1 MNSLSR
7 WLVLP
12 VGSLLGLAAVA
23 GSASAWPHC
32 CKSTTYYQPAVVAAC
47 PTTCCAPPVAS
58 AVVPV
63 TVTTRRY
70 GLFGLR
76 QRTTVSYGAPVPVVA
91 PAPVLA
97 APAPII
103 APPAS
108 AYLPGV
114 VTPGPRPMII
124 PGP

>member
-91 PAPVLA
+91 PAPACWLHRPRSSRPR
-97 APAPII
+97 PAPICLASSRPAR
-103 APPAS
+103 AP
-108 AYLPGV
+108 
-114 VTPGPRPMII
+114 
-124 PGP
+124 